1 MITATPDLPVLNIHV
16 ENILK
21 IFEVEVLT
29 LNLIFSEFFIDT
41 ELSSTLH
48 LQTIQSL

>member
-21 IFEVEVLT
+21 VFEVEVLT
-29 LNLIFSEFFIDT
+29 LNLIYCLNF
-41 ELSSTLH
+41 L
-48 LQTIQSL
+48 